1 MNSNQ
6 EPKVSAQSQFGRLAE
21 SYKNSKTH
29 TQSNALASAA
39 SYLSGRS
46 YQTAVDIGAGP
57 GFTAFDISPQ
67 CARVIATDI
76 TPEMLE
82 QVRTL
87 RIDKGAPDT
96 EMMLVQAESLPY
108 ADDSIDLITCRT
120 ASHHFVNVKDWMNE
134 VSRVLSQSGELIV
147 IDTISPVNQKAAD
160 WMHEIEIWR
169 DPSHVKNFSLAEWQT
184 LANFAGLKIE
194 VEVISEVLL
203 EYPDWTQRAGMDE
216 AEAVKLGIALE
227 NAPIEAKEAFNI
239 KGTQAN
245 GINFSWPVIN
255 LRAIKI

>member
-39 SYLSGRS
+39 SYLSGRN

-108 ADDSIDLITCRT
+108 ADDSID
-120 ASHHFVNVKDWMNE
+120 
-134 VSRVLSQSGELIV
+134 
-147 IDTISPVNQKAAD
+147 
-160 WMHEIEIWR
+160 
-169 DPSHVKNFSLAEWQT
+169 
-184 LANFAGLKIE
+184 
-194 VEVISEVLL
+194 
-203 EYPDWTQRAGMDE
+203 
-216 AEAVKLGIALE
+216 
-227 NAPIEAKEAFNI
+227 
-239 KGTQAN
+239 
-245 GINFSWPVIN
+245 
-255 LRAIKI
+255 